1 METLPS
7 QIASLFAR
15 HAALAGFSVRG
26 GAADQLFVGDIGIS
40 PAINAAQYAEIFQ
53 EVVAA
58 LSEVLAE
65 EPEAAESL
73 RGRTFARVLH

>member
-26 GAADQLFVGDIGIS
+26 PAETPDSCARTDDADQLFVGDIGIS

-58 LSEVLAE
+58 LGSVF
-65 EPEAAESL
+65 
-73 RGRTFARVLH
+73 GRKMGEDGA

>member
-1 METLPS
+1 M
-7 QIASLFAR
+7 
-15 HAALAGFSVRG
+15 